1 MYLYLHELRVL
12 TTAVTPSLAT
22 ILIKTRIGP
31 PWAMRLQYPQ
41 RGGRVAIIRTVVSR
55 TYTTKPKG
63 CVLRVLQGTQN
74 TIRNR
79 LGTRADGYPNPTIRL
94 GALTLYLGDPLL
106 RFDSILDK
114 NVPELDKIV
123 STA

>member
-1 MYLYLHELRVL
+1 
-12 TTAVTPSLAT
+12 
-22 ILIKTRIGP
+22 
-31 PWAMRLQYPQ
+31 MRLQYPQ
-41 RGGRVAIIRTVVSR
+41 RGGGVAIIRTVVSR

-106 RFDSILDK
+106 RFDSILEK
-114 NVPELDKIV
+114 NVPELDKTV
-123 STA
+123 STS

>member
-1 MYLYLHELRVL
+1 
-12 TTAVTPSLAT
+12 
-22 ILIKTRIGP
+22 
-31 PWAMRLQYPQ
+31 MRLQYPQ

-94 GALTLYLGDPLL
+94 DALIVYLGDPLL
-106 RFDSILDK
+106 RFDSIVGK
-114 NVPELDKIV
+114 NVPELDKTG
-123 STA
+123 STS